1 MNKKY
6 ILFLISLLIV
16 SYSSFAQNVTIKG
29 ELQNNKF
36 SEVYLMSAYKN
47 AGTPLAHAD
56 IDAKGSFSLSLP
68 IDSTDMY
75 MLKFSEKQS
84 FLLCLSPKE
93 KISLTLD
100 ANNLQRV
107 VSVSGSESIA
117 FTKELTDL
125 LARRTACLDSI
136 NRELQNNKA
145 QQYLVDYAT
154 GFKAFHQS
162 FVDVQPDIVS
172 ALQKCDSMNNL
183 LDVCAKKGKVGKKY
197 LDYFLNAAVANLKLL
212 KNYYASYVNY
222 WNALD
227 TRPYEKRMEDA
238 QYKSFDD
245 NVSSYLKQLNDFHKI
260 VSFNLSD
267 YAKEAEVLIAQYEEA
282 LYDGKLENA
291 KLKSTYADSFAKL
304 INKNKSA
311 SKNAEEIHSQSDL
324 ITRLG
329 NSIVV
334 EAQDKVQGIVARYQ
348 NEFNTKDALILNR
361 LSQLMLDHKTDLATL
376 MFLDNFSTDKK
387 VVGEVLTA
395 LHQKYPTHSL
405 VVENY
410 NKINSPQFRTSAGQI
425 APELEFANPEGKI
438 LKLSDLRGKVVLID
452 FWASWCGPCRR
463 ENPNVVNLY
472 AKYNSKGFEVF
483 SVSLDN
489 NKAKWVEAIQKDNLS
504 WPNHVSDLKGWSSAA
519 AKLYG
524 VNSIPCTFLIDKD
537 GRIIAKGLRGDE
549 LGQKLKQIFGE

>member
-6 ILFLISLLIV
+6 ILFLIALFIV
-16 SYSSFAQNVTIKG
+16 NYFSFAQNVTIKG
-29 ELQNNKF
+29 ELLNNKF
-36 SEVYLMSAYKN
+36 NEVYLMSAYKN
-47 AGTPLAHAD
+47 TDTPLAHAD
-56 IDAKGSFSLSLP
+56 IDAKGNFSLALQV
-68 IDSTDMY
+68 DSTDMY
-75 MLKFSEKQS
+75 MLKFGEKQT

-107 VSVSGSESIA
+107 VSVTGSESIA
-117 FTKELTDL
+117 FTKELSDL
-125 LARRTACLDSI
+125 LVRRTACLDSI
-136 NRELQNNKA
+136 NRELQNNKI

-172 ALQKCDSMNNL
+172 SLQKCDSMNSL
-183 LDVCAKKGKVGKKY
+183 VDLCAKKGKVEKKY
-197 LDYFLNAAVANLKLL
+197 LDHFLNSAVANLKLL
-212 KNYYASYVNY
+212 KNYYASYANY
-222 WNALD
+222 WQVAD
-227 TRPYEKRMEDA
+227 TKPYEKRIDDA

-245 NVSSYLKQLNDFHKI
+245 NVSSYLKQLNEFNKI
-260 VSFNLSD
+260 VSSNLND
-267 YAKEAEVLIAQYEEA
+267 YAKEAETLIAQYEEA
-282 LYDGKLENA
+282 LYDGKLQNA
-291 KLKSTYADSFAKL
+291 KLKSTFADSFAKL
-304 INKNKSA
+304 ISKNKSA
-311 SKNAEEIHSQSDL
+311 SKNAEEIRTQSDL

-334 EAQDKVQGIVARYQ
+334 DAQTKVQGIVAQYQ
-348 NEFNTKDALILNR
+348 NEFNAKDALILNR

-376 MFLDNFSTDKK
+376 MFIDNFATDKK
-387 VVGEVLTA
+387 IVGEVLTA
-395 LHQKYPTHSL
+395 LHQKYPNHP
-405 VVENY
+405 VVAENF
-410 NKINSPQFRTSAGQI
+410 NKINSPQYRTSAGQV
-425 APELEFANPEGKI
+425 APELEFANPDGKV

-549 LGQKLKQIFGE
+549 LAQKLRQLFGE